1 MPKTK
6 ISDVNQKLEILRQRF
21 RTKAAVELAHVQAR
35 ASGIA
40 AGSFMA
46 ADVLSVYQSLHRLA
60 GSAGTFGFP
69 ELGKLARQ
77 LEIALKPL
85 AEALATDPDGTVRA
99 EPIARVVNAEFLRE
113 VDRLVQWLSEEGD
126 RDDASA
132 VTTEPGRAPVARA
145 AEPVVLVVAPSSDV
159 SRDLCQGLSLHG
171 FQPRLVDQLEALDPA
186 VLAREVS
193 AVVLYDWE
201 LEAELPFLALGN
213 DRPPVVCLGE
223 EDTFL
228 ERYVLAEKG
237 MDGFFTLPLDLPL
250 LVDFIE
256 RLISERDELDR
267 GRVMIVDDD
276 PELLEHYSLVLEEVG
291 LVVCRVNDPSTLLT
305 SLSEFRPNLVLMDMQ
320 MGRYSGAT
328 LARMIRFDPE
338 WLGLPIVYLSSE
350 ENRERQ
356 LEALSHGGD
365 DFLTK
370 PVSDHY
376 LQRAVLVRC
385 YRARQLEKL
394 ATRDSLTG
402 LLKHSLANAE
412 IENEFAR
419 SVRAGQESVVAMLD
433 LDHFKRVNDRY
444 GHRAGDM
451 VIKGLANLLRHRLR
465 KSDILGRYGGEE
477 FIVALVDCALDDAR
491 AVMASVCERLSRIVF
506 NAGDQEF
513 SVTVSIG
520 LARMNDYPT
529 VEAAIEA
536 ADKALYER
544 KHSGRN
550 GVSLAPDSN
559 LGRTG

>member
-1 MPKTK
+1 MTEG
-6 ISDVNQKLEILRQRF
+6 QL
-21 RTKAAVELAHVQAR
+21 AR
-35 ASGIA
+35 AIIEE
-40 AGSFMA
+40 
-46 ADVLSVYQSLHRLA
+46 Q
-60 GSAGTFGFP
+60 FG
-69 ELGKLARQ
+69 
-77 LEIALKPL
+77 
-85 AEALATDPDGTVRA
+85 
-99 EPIARVVNAEFLRE
+99 
-113 VDRLVQWLSEEGD
+113 
-126 RDDASA
+126 
-132 VTTEPGRAPVARA
+132 
-145 AEPVVLVVAPSSDV
+145 PVVLVVAPSSDV

-213 DRPPVVCLGE
+213 DRPPVVCLGQ

-412 IENEFAR
+412 IENAFAR
-419 SVRAGQESVVAMLD
+419 SVRTGQESVVAMLD

-444 GHRAGDM
+444 GHSTGDAVLSEVARRLVQQMRSDDTVARLGGDEFVLLFNDVDPARRELVGLHRLQVHVRARNLYQIEPLERDRRRR
-451 VIKGLANLLRHRLR
+451 LRANHSATHLLHEALRHVDALGSDVGARVRDHAAHVVATACATTGCAPTASPRRSSGTARRIPPAPSEDGRRLQDR
-465 KSDILGRYGGEE
+465 W
-477 FIVALVDCALDDAR
+477 AADAR
-491 AVMASVCERLSRIVF
+491 SGSPPVGAPV
-506 NAGDQEF
+506 G
-513 SVTVSIG
+513 G
-520 LARMNDYPT
+520 PT
-529 VEAAIEA
+529 A
-536 ADKALYER
+536 
-544 KHSGRN
+544 
-550 GVSLAPDSN
+550 
-559 LGRTG
+559 

>member
-1 MPKTK
+1 
-6 ISDVNQKLEILRQRF
+6 
-21 RTKAAVELAHVQAR
+21 
-35 ASGIA
+35 
-40 AGSFMA
+40 
-46 ADVLSVYQSLHRLA
+46 
-60 GSAGTFGFP
+60 
-69 ELGKLARQ
+69 
-77 LEIALKPL
+77 
-85 AEALATDPDGTVRA
+85 
-99 EPIARVVNAEFLRE
+99 
-113 VDRLVQWLSEEGD
+113 
-126 RDDASA
+126 
-132 VTTEPGRAPVARA
+132 
-145 AEPVVLVVAPSSDV
+145 
-159 SRDLCQGLSLHG
+159 
-171 FQPRLVDQLEALDPA
+171 
-186 VLAREVS
+186 
-193 AVVLYDWE
+193 
-201 LEAELPFLALGN
+201 
-213 DRPPVVCLGE
+213 
-223 EDTFL
+223 
-228 ERYVLAEKG
+228 
-237 MDGFFTLPLDLPL
+237 
-250 LVDFIE
+250 
-256 RLISERDELDR
+256 
-267 GRVMIVDDD
+267 
-276 PELLEHYSLVLEEVG
+276 
-291 LVVCRVNDPSTLLT
+291 
-305 SLSEFRPNLVLMDMQ
+305 LSEFRPNLVLMDMQ